1 MWLLNLLKVIGII
14 FVMACCYLIATNP
27 YTNPYK
33 LIMIFGKKGSGKSTI
48 LTKYAIQY
56 LKKGWTVYSTE
67 HIPGVYYIPPGYIGK
82 FMLKDYNYTPIYL
95 DDYRGLKRLLLKLR
109 LKFFPHRPKI
119 LLLIDEVG
127 MIYDNRHFKNFN
139 DSVRDFFKLQ
149 RHYYVK
155 CVMFSQTFDVDKK
168 LRDLTDCMYLVKN
181 FARVFAMERRSGS
194 TRILTMIQ
202 LTALEARLLMIMNL
216 NLSCYFGWVPGRLL
230 LFQNTAGISIAL
242 SRLPFRKSLLRA
254 LNTIVISCLM
264 FLLFRMPE
272 RMKTKLNQT
281 PFLMMSR
288 ILTIQE
294 KIRLDSEKPWV

>member
-1 MWLLNLLKVIGII
+1 MWSSLSSFLVDFGTCFWGCFNMVCSNYLGIACIIFVLFGVLFSSIYNFAGKGYQEVVFMWLLNLLKVIGII
-14 FVMACCYLIATNP
+14 FAMACCYLIATNP

-82 FMLKDYNYTPIYL
+82 FMLKDYNYTPIDL

-181 FARVFAMERRSGS
+181 FARVFCYGKKIRKYQNINNDSADGSG
-194 TRILTMIQ
+194 
-202 LTALEARLLMIMNL
+202 
-216 NLSCYFGWVPGRLL
+216 G
-230 LFQNTAGISIAL
+230 
-242 SRLPFRKSLLRA
+242 K
-254 LNTIVISCLM
+254 IVDDYEFEH
-264 FLLFRMPE
+264 FLLF
-272 RMKTKLNQT
+272 
-281 PFLMMSR
+281 
-288 ILTIQE
+288 
-294 KIRLDSEKPWV
+294 